1 MSVLDDFFGTA
12 TDILGVKSV
21 ADLYVTYN
29 NEKIR
34 TGLAESQNTIDELRA
49 STEMLRTQNES
60 ILARSQLENKGLLD
74 FSGLNIG
81 KFAPYLLA
89 AGGLYLVYRVLK

>member
-12 TDILGVKSV
+12 TDVLGVKSI

-34 TGLAESQNTIDELRA
+34 TGLAQSQNTIDELKA
-49 STEMLRTQNES
+49 STEMMRLQNEAL
-60 ILARSQLENKGLLD
+60 LAQARLKDEGGIFGDLD
-74 FSGLNIG
+74 V
-81 KFAPYLLA
+81 KKYVPYLLA
-89 AGGLYLVYRVLK
+89 AGGLYLAYRLLK